1 MTAAANQLP
10 KGFEDLE
17 KHVEYWAKP
26 TENERRLQRDGSDIE
41 TIKSYYD
48 DMIGRVEPALE
59 YLNTRDMNAFDEAET
74 KLFSLTL
81 SLAEIA
87 PCVEWYNQVRVIDG
101 VVPERYEVDTVIRKR
116 LAREVNEGLFI

>member
-1 MTAAANQLP
+1 MTAVANQLP

-26 TENERRLQRDGSDIE
+26 TENERRLQRDATDIE
-41 TIKSYYD
+41 TIKIFYD
-48 DMIGRVEPALE
+48 DIIGRIGPALE
-59 YLNTRDMNAFDEAET
+59 YLNARDMNAFNEEET

-101 VVPERYEVDTVIRKR
+101 VVPERYQVDMVIRNR
-116 LAREVNEGLFI
+116 LAREANEGVFV

>member
-1 MTAAANQLP
+1 MTAVANQLP

-17 KHVEYWAKP
+17 KYVEYWAKP
-26 TENERRLQRDGSDIE
+26 TENERRLQRDANDIE
-41 TIKSYYD
+41 TIKIFYD
-48 DMIGRVEPALE
+48 DIIDRIGPALE
-59 YLNTRDMNAFDEAET
+59 YLNARDMNAFNEEET

-101 VVPERYEVDTVIRKR
+101 VVPERYQVDMVIRNR
-116 LAREVNEGLFI
+116 LAREANEGVFV

>member
-1 MTAAANQLP
+1 MTVVANQLP

-26 TENERRLQRDGSDIE
+26 TESERRLQRDATDIE
-41 TIKSYYD
+41 TIKSFYD
-48 DMIGRVEPALE
+48 DIIDRTASALE
-59 YLNTRDMNAFDEAET
+59 YLNARDMNAFNEAET

-101 VVPERYEVDTVIRKR
+101 VVPDRYEVDMVIRNR
-116 LAREVNEGLFI
+116 LAREANEEVFV